1 MFVTHETIAER
12 SPHAVAS
19 ALKVDCDVV
28 AASLEAAATS
38 FWRLNLSLCFGDTHA
53 ATTLI

>member
-1 MFVTHETIAER
+1 MLVTHKTIGER

-28 AASLEAAATS
+28 AASLNAAATS
-38 FWRLNLSLCFGDTHA
+38 FWRLNLSRCFGDTQA
-53 ATTLI
+53 ATLI